1 MATTSNRTRPTA
13 SPSARDVAKRLA
25 ALEKAVRSLEK
36 TVGDL
41 KYEVEQMVAEA

>member
-1 MATTSNRTRPTA
+1 MATVSNRTRPTA
-13 SPSARDVAKRLA
+13 LMSSRDVLKRLA

-41 KYEVEQMVAEA
+41 KYEVEQMRED